1 MGGVVLWAKLSKSVK
16 CSQALDLGADSLE
29 PELQHFTMSWTAR
42 GVHLRLGPRQ
52 SQFEPGLSG
61 CTLLL
66 FSAQLRLQGL
76 PPLGFLLL

>member
-29 PELQHFTMSWTAR
+29 PEFQHFTMSWTA
-42 GVHLRLGPRQ
+42 GGDHLRLGPRQ
-52 SQFEPGLSG
+52 GQFEPGLSG

-66 FSAQLRLQGL
+66 SSAQLRLQGL